1 MFFFIR
7 NIQSSNYSNNFSNIR
22 ELALLF
28 HFNNISIKNR
38 WQVCFFVRANISNFV
53 WKPSFF
59 HASRPSTFII
69 NPYFHPVAI
78 YQRGGGGE
86 KKSSLL
92 SKETRRT
99 RQIPI
104 KTPSPFP
111 STYTKS
117 QKPRRRFEGSL
128 VSKERRERENGETKV
143 KEFGGEWGEEEE
155 RRCFERAVDATLGN
169 RVPAVFVPIV
179 TSPHRCTWASCQ
191 NHRRQDRLRT
201 TTISP
206 RQIGVAD
213 PSSANRGEKR

>member
-1 MFFFIR
+1 MTSLLFRSAKYFKLRLETFVFPRVTSIHIHYQRIFIR
-7 NIQSSNYSNNFSNIR
+7 SQF
-22 ELALLF
+22 
-28 HFNNISIKNR
+28 IK
-38 WQVCFFVRANISNFV
+38 
-53 WKPSFF
+53 
-59 HASRPSTFII
+59 
-69 NPYFHPVAI
+69 
-78 YQRGGGGE
+78 GGEGE

-179 TSPHRCTWASCQ
+179 TSPHRCT
-191 NHRRQDRLRT
+191 
-201 TTISP
+201 
-206 RQIGVAD
+206 
-213 PSSANRGEKR
+213 

>member
-1 MFFFIR
+1 MT
-7 NIQSSNYSNNFSNIR
+7 S
-22 ELALLF
+22 LLF
-28 HFNNISIKNR
+28 RSGKYFKLRLETFVFPRVTSIHIHY
-38 WQVCFFVRANISNFV
+38 Q
-53 WKPSFF
+53 
-59 HASRPSTFII
+59 
-69 NPYFHPVAI
+69 PVFSSGRNLSKG
-78 YQRGGGGE
+78 RGGR

-179 TSPHRCTWASCQ
+179 TSPHRCT
-191 NHRRQDRLRT
+191 
-201 TTISP
+201 
-206 RQIGVAD
+206 
-213 PSSANRGEKR
+213 